1 MMQTGDK
8 VLSVSAG
15 VLIVLAFVLK
25 AVIPQ
30 TTYRIGFGS
39 RYYRPDS
46 VAFWVFLILGLIL
59 GVIVV
64 LKIIM
69 RSDAV

>member
-1 MMQTGDK
+1 MQTGGK
-8 VLSVSAG
+8 FLFVLAA
-15 VLIVLAFVLK
+15 VLIVLAFLLK

-30 TTYRIGFGS
+30 TYRLGLGAYF
-39 RYYRPDS
+39 YRLDS
-46 VAFWVFLILGLIL
+46 IAFWVLLMAGLIL
-59 GVIVV
+59 GVIVA

>member
-1 MMQTGDK
+1 MS
-8 VLSVSAG
+8 VLAA

-30 TTYRIGFGS
+30 TQYRLGIGAYF
-39 RYYRPDS
+39 YRLDS
-46 VAFWVFLILGLIL
+46 IVFWAVLMVGLIL

>member
-1 MMQTGDK
+1 MQTGDK

-25 AVIPQ
+25 ALIPQ
-30 TTYRIGFGS
+30 TTYRIGLGS

-46 VAFWVFLILGLIL
+46 IGFWLVLIMGLIL

-69 RSDAV
+69 RNNAV

>member
-8 VLSVSAG
+8 FLSVLAA

-30 TTYRIGFGS
+30 TYRFGIGADF
-39 RYYRPDS
+39 YRLDS
-46 VAFWVFLILGLIL
+46 IVFWAVLMAGLIL

-64 LKIIM
+64 VKIIM

>member
-8 VLSVSAG
+8 FLSVLAA

-25 AVIPQ
+25 AAIPQ
-30 TTYRIGFGS
+30 TYRLGIRAYF
-39 RYYRPDS
+39 YRLDS
-46 VAFWVFLILGLIL
+46 IAFWVLLMAGLIV
-59 GVIVV
+59 GVIVA

-69 RSDAV
+69 RSAAV

>member
-1 MMQTGDK
+1 MMQTGDNF
-8 VLSVSAG
+8 LSVLAA

-30 TTYRIGFGS
+30 TYRLGLGAYF
-39 RYYRPDS
+39 YRLDS
-46 VAFWVFLILGLIL
+46 IAFWVLLMAGLIL
-59 GVIVV
+59 DVIVA